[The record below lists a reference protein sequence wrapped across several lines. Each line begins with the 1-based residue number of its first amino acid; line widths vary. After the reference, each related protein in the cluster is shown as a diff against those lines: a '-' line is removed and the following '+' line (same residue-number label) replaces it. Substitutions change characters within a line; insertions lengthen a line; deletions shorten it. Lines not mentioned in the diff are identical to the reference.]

1 VYNECNTNVN
11 NYLVQYFFIGFF
23 CFTFG
28 LYYKSLI
35 MSAPKQIKII
45 ESISALK
52 KLQKDSIPM
61 IATRIRV
68 IIEFKKHETF
78 GISKRAVAD
87 AVGVNHNSVQTW
99 RTLYEQGGIAAILK
113 HDRKDGRPS
122 NITSDEHKLIEQKL
136 KDPNNGLR
144 GYVELLS
151 WVEEEFKK
159 SIKYNTLL
167 KYATRHFGS
176 KVKVARKSHVKKDD
190 EAVITFKKTLVN
202 SVKKKV
208 VATKKNTKR

>member
-1 VYNECNTNVN
+1 
-11 NYLVQYFFIGFF
+11 
-23 CFTFG
+23 
-28 LYYKSLI
+28 
-35 MSAPKQIKII
+35 
-45 ESISALK
+45 
-52 KLQKDSIPM
+52 M

-78 GISKRAVAD
+78 GISKRAVAE

-122 NITSDEHKLIEQKL
+122 NITSNEHKLIEQKL

-144 GYVELLS
+144 RYVELLS

-202 SVKKKV
+202 SAKKSSSYKEKYKTINLYFQDESRFGLFTKNGKALTAKGVKPICPFQ
-208 VATKKNTKR
+208 

>member
-1 VYNECNTNVN
+1 
-11 NYLVQYFFIGFF
+11 
-23 CFTFG
+23 
-28 LYYKSLI
+28 
-35 MSAPKQIKII
+35 MSAPKQIKIT
-45 ESISALK
+45 ESISELK
-52 KLQKDSIPM
+52 KLQKDSISM

-68 IIEFKKHETF
+68 LIEFKKHEGI

-113 HDRKDGRPS
+113 HERKDGRPS
-122 NITSDEHKLIEQKL
+122 NITAEEHKLIEQKL
-136 KDPNNGLR
+136 HNPKNGLR

-159 SIKYNTLL
+159 TIKYNTLL

-176 KVKVARKSHVKKDD
+176 KVKVARKSHIKKDE
-190 EAVITFKKTLVN
+190 EAVNTFKKTLAK
-202 SVKKKV
+202 SAKKKV
-208 VATKKNTKR
+208 AATKKNTKR